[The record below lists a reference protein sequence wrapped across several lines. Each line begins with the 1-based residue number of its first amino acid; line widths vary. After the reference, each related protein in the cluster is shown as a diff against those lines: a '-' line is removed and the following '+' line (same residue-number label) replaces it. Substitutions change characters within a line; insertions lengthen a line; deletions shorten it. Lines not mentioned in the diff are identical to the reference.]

1 MQLLLL
7 HSDYIEYE
15 ALKKTPV
22 AEQVPTKQMKGRL
35 EEVLAVFMAVERSDE
50 KNEKKVVNEG
60 VKAIEE
66 VFLKVKAASIMLY
79 PYAHLSPNL
88 SRPEV
93 AVSVMED
100 IEQGLQKKGYLVMRA
115 PFGYY
120 KSFSLKC
127 KGHPLSEL
135 SRRIT
140 PEKEAAQEVSTALK
154 TEKELKSKWY
164 VLETGNH
171 LVEADKF
178 EFKKHPDLKIFY
190 EYETKGTRIAEE
202 EPPHVRIMKE
212 MELVDYEPGSDPGN
226 LRWYPKGSL
235 IKRLLEEHVN
245 SLLSTY
251 GVMQVE
257 TPIMYDFRHPALS
270 KYLHRFPA
278 RQYTIHS
285 DEREFFLRFSACFG
299 QYLMK
304 HDMSISYRNLP
315 LRLYE
320 LTHYSFRREQ
330 SGELSGLRRLRAFT
344 MPDMHTL
351 CRDMTQARE
360 EFIEQFKLSMRW
372 MEDIAVKYCVALRVH
387 HKFYE
392 ENKEFVND
400 LASLVDSPVLLELWD
415 ERFFYFVMKFEF
427 SVNDSLKK
435 SSTLS
440 TVQIDV
446 ENTDRFDINY
456 VDESGEK
463 KHPLMLHA
471 SISGSID
478 RNLYAILE
486 YQALQMR
493 RRKKPMLPVWLS
505 PTQVRIIP
513 VSEEHTALCK
523 EILSKLQAGSI
534 RTDLDDENETVGKKI
549 RTAEKEWIPYIVVV
563 GEREA
568 SGGKLSVRIR
578 AEGGSQQT
586 LDLKSLKTL
595 VKSQVKDKP
604 YLPLPLQSELS
615 KRPKFR

>member
-50 KNEKKVVNEG
+50 KNEEKVVNEG

-140 PEKEAAQEVSTALK
+140 PEKEAPQEVSTALK
-154 TEKELKSKWY
+154 AEKELKSKWY

-351 CRDMTQARE
+351 CRDMTQARV

-387 HKFYE
+387 RKFYE
-392 ENKEFVND
+392 ENKDFVND

-523 EILSKLQAGSI
+523 EILSKLQADHI

-549 RTAEKEWIPYIVVV
+549 RTAEKEWIPCIVVV